1 MIFLSARNREVAF
14 KLPLCLRALIAVDAV
29 SAADV
34 RACDACF
41 MSRVNWM
48 SVGSCQKYIVASNNI
63 HSWMATGALAGLD
76 YDQRLR

>member
-1 MIFLSARNREVAF
+1 MIFLNARNREVAF

-41 MSRVNWM
+41 YEPRE
-48 SVGSCQKYIVASNNI
+48 
-63 HSWMATGALAGLD
+63 LD
-76 YDQRLR
+76 ERLLMPEIYCCLKQYAFLDGK